1 MARVQA
7 EEPLRHLM
15 YKFPHHFFA
24 FSLKNRA
31 VSIGLGLLL
40 MLVPTAAD
48 AKPRS
53 KAFSAKASK
62 ARASKTRST
71 KVGKKIRANHSRR
84 RAKRHHTRTTKIK
97 HRGQFTGHGVQ
108 KESLRQQPVPKPS
121 GDIWVW
127 SPNHREE
134 LKVNIYEKDGSFNQE
149 SLAKLDNAFRCKR
162 TGEIRAVDPR
172 LYEILSTIQDHFG
185 GKRVELTSGFRF
197 QKNEGSRHFHA
208 SAMDV
213 RVEGVSMRE
222 LYGFADS
229 LDRGGMGIGKYPKS
243 QFVHIDFR
251 APGEPSYRW
260 TDNSKAG
267 RGASGRQPSKHW
279 RKPNS

>member
-1 MARVQA
+1 
-7 EEPLRHLM
+7 
-15 YKFPHHFFA
+15 
-24 FSLKNRA
+24 
-31 VSIGLGLLL
+31 
-40 MLVPTAAD
+40 MLIPTGAD
-48 AKPRS
+48 AKPKRSSKEAIS
-53 KAFSAKASK
+53 KAKTSRAKPSNSK
-62 ARASKTRST
+62 ARGSKTRAAKTRKNTRSNHRRRTRRQTHTRAT
-71 KVGKKIRANHSRR
+71 KV
-84 RAKRHHTRTTKIK
+84 KR
-97 HRGQFTGHGVQ
+97 RGQFAGHGVQ
-108 KESLRQQPVPKPS
+108 KESLRQQPLPKPS

-134 LKVNIYEKDGSFNQE
+134 LKVNIYEHGGSFSQE
-149 SLAKLDNAFRCKR
+149 SLAKLDNIFRCKR
-162 TGEIRAVDPR
+162 TGETRAVDPR
-172 LYEILSTIQDHFG
+172 LYEILSIIQDHFG

-222 LYGFADS
+222 LYDFADS

-267 RGASGRQPSKHW
+267 RGANGRQPSKHW